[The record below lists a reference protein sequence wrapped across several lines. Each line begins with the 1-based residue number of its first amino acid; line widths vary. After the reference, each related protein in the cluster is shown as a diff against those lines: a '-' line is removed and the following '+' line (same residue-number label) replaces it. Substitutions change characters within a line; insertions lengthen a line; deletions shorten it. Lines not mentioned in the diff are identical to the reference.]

1 MANKELLQTQLVR
14 IKLNQAKQITGP
26 QRHLVY
32 NDRVFCAFLGQ
43 DRAIRLKADNTLAV
57 LHNKMLD
64 TKLHK
69 AWVLTSFDTDTGCLK
84 LGALPWWCRFP
95 HSSC

>member
-57 LHNKMLD
+57 
-64 TKLHK
+64 
-69 AWVLTSFDTDTGCLK
+69 
-84 LGALPWWCRFP
+84 
-95 HSSC
+95 